1 MKKWMIKT
9 LTPVTFNGKDC
20 GKLINFYRIE
30 AEGKA
35 CAFKKA
41 INTKMHE
48 GESIEYVRSFS

>member
-1 MKKWMIKT
+1 MIKT